1 MGEYLVSIPSKEVSD
16 MNRKELLAFLS
27 VYLNIE
33 FNYKKIFSTKDAK
46 QKQIQDD
53 ANQRINIVNEEY
65 KRFEYI
71 EANQDQLKIQP
82 ELESLRE
89 EKKNIKPISSKKI
102 VLISS
107 LVTGIIFIGINH
119 LMQIWEWYESKQ
131 FAAKVPLFD
140 RSSETAGARFRMDV
154 VYTVVGMWRDY
165 NVFLFFL
172 LVIGVYLFIKL
183 REEAKKNKLN
193 QTIETLEKEALTA
206 DQEKN
211 AIRDFSKEFHKEEK
225 HQVICNQRD
234 TLLTDLEVITNQ
246 PIEQSIDWYN
256 QLSPIL
262 PPSMQNDDYDTLKR
276 LTYIY
281 QILEDQRASNWEKAF
296 QILREEERH
305 QENLNMMT
313 NCYLSLSQQLT
324 ELEQNIGYLDEA
336 VLKNN
341 QRTGEV
347 LRNLKNFRVVYQ

>member
-1 MGEYLVSIPSKEVSD
+1 
-16 MNRKELLAFLS
+16 
-27 VYLNIE
+27 
-33 FNYKKIFSTKDAK
+33 
-46 QKQIQDD
+46 
-53 ANQRINIVNEEY
+53 
-65 KRFEYI
+65 
-71 EANQDQLKIQP
+71 
-82 ELESLRE
+82 
-89 EKKNIKPISSKKI
+89 
-102 VLISS
+102 
-107 LVTGIIFIGINH
+107 
-119 LMQIWEWYESKQ
+119 MQIWERYESKQ

-140 RSSETAGARFRMDV
+140 RSPETAGARFRIDV

-172 LVIGVYLFIKL
+172 LVSGVYLFIKF

-193 QTIETLEKEALTA
+193 QAIDTLKKEALPA
-206 DQEKN
+206 DQKN
-211 AIRDFSKEFHKEEK
+211 AVRYFSKEFQKEEK
-225 HQVICNQRD
+225 LQVISNQRD
-234 TLLTDLEVITNQ
+234 TLLTDLEAITNQ

-256 QLSPIL
+256 QLSRIL
-262 PPSMQNDDYDTLKR
+262 PPSMKNDDYDTLKR

-281 QILEDQRASNWEKAF
+281 QILEAQRASNWEKAF

-347 LRNLKNFRVVYQ
+347 LLTLKNFWVVYQ